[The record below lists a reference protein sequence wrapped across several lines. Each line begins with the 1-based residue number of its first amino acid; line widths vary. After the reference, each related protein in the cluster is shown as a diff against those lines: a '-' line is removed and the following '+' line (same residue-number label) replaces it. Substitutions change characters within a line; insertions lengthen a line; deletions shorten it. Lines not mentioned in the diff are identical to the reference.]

1 MSRGGFLSS
10 FFLLPSLPSSF
21 CFEFANL
28 VADRAFLD
36 LCWIGHDL
44 ISRSIIQEAKLLLMC
59 YGPVGPL
66 TTAGFLDMQYSPI
79 HAAILETYKSKPKL
93 LYTVGFPTHFLSALL
108 SQHASLQHFFRAPVS
123 PCSATSHTVQSSFS
137 AALISVQ
144 DFQVEGRLFC
154 PEGARFPSHWPLSSQ
169 LLITFPAFH
178 LPFERK
184 IEFTSTIT

>member
-1 MSRGGFLSS
+1 
-10 FFLLPSLPSSF
+10 
-21 CFEFANL
+21 L

-79 HAAILETYKSKPKL
+79 HAPILETYKSKPKL

-108 SQHASLQHFFRAPVS
+108 LSQHASLQHFCLS
-123 PCSATSHTVQSSFS
+123 MLSYFS
-137 AALISVQ
+137 YGT
-144 DFQVEGRLFC
+144 DFIFGCTDLCTR
-154 PEGARFPSHWPLSSQ
+154 LSSRRKT
-169 LLITFPAFH
+169 LLPRRSPFPFPLASFKSTLDYLSR
-178 LPFERK
+178 LP
-184 IEFTSTIT
+184 SPL